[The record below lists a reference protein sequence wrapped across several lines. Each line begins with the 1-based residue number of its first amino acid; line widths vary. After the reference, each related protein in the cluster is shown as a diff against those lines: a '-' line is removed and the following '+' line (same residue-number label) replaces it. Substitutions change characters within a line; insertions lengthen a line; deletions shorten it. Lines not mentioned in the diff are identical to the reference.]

1 MFPSPHAQP
10 LPHGC
15 LGPLVLQHP
24 PAAPS
29 CGSAH
34 FFIAHP
40 HLHPQPLSVLL
51 SPQLQAGPGDSPTSV
66 LPRFCVKE
74 AQKRVNWS
82 AGGIAA
88 GSAAGMSL
96 GTTDVLS
103 GTAPCA
109 HTHGHGWEPPELI
122 PAFATCP
129 KPGGGWKY
137 SVPFLIT

>member
-1 MFPSPHAQP
+1 MCTLKARQTKRPVAAATWELCTVNGAGMFPSPHAQP

-74 AQKRVNWS
+74 AIKRVNWS

-88 GSAAGMSL
+88 GSAAGM
-96 GTTDVLS
+96 
-103 GTAPCA
+103 C
-109 HTHGHGWEPPELI
+109 
-122 PAFATCP
+122 F
-129 KPGGGWKY
+129 
-137 SVPFLIT
+137 